1 MAHRRRA
8 GSAPFPS
15 RLLFRTGLLLA
26 LPAGR
31 ARKSEE
37 GQAVPASAGNRCRN
51 RAERGI
57 LPVLMPESLRE
68 HLHQNR
74 PPFPFPSKQCARQ
87 RQAAIL
93 LPPPLVFFRLYPL
106 PPPPQQALP

>member
-74 PPFPFPSKQCARQ
+74 PPFPSPSKQCARQ
-87 RQAAIL
+87 RQVAVFFSPPL
-93 LPPPLVFFRLYPL
+93 FSRHLDSLPPRLKETT
-106 PPPPQQALP
+106 